1 MQHDGCADSEHPD
14 CAAAWP
20 VFEISTVRS
29 VALHADAGRAAW
41 HVACVR
47 IADRHATAHAPTD
60 TMNDRGPLT
69 DDAIAFIRE
78 QAFLIV
84 ATADAAGNSDCSYR
98 GRQPRGDGLFAP
110 LVHMP
115 DRRTLVLPDFAGNNL
130 LNTIGNL
137 LVNPAIA
144 LLFVD
149 FVRQTT
155 WLVQGRATLDEDAG
169 SRAHLWPDA
178 LRYLVINVERAQA
191 RADAALPP
199 LVPA

>member
-1 MQHDGCADSEHPD
+1 
-14 CAAAWP
+14 
-20 VFEISTVRS
+20 
-29 VALHADAGRAAW
+29 
-41 HVACVR
+41 
-47 IADRHATAHAPTD
+47 
-60 TMNDRGPLT
+60 MNDRGPLT

-84 ATADAAGNSDCSYR
+84 TTADTDGNSDCSYR
-98 GRQPRGDGLFAP
+98 GRQPRTDGSFEP
-110 LVHMP
+110 LVDMP

-130 LNTIGNL
+130 FNTIGNL

-155 WLVQGRATLDEDAG
+155 WLVQGRATIDDDAG

-178 LRYLVINVERAQA
+178 RRYVVVEVAQALA

-199 LVPA
+199 LVLA

>member
-1 MQHDGCADSEHPD
+1 ME
-14 CAAAWP
+14 
-20 VFEISTVRS
+20 
-29 VALHADAGRAAW
+29 AGHAAW
-41 HVACVR
+41 HVACVHN
-47 IADRHATAHAPTD
+47 AHSHATACAPDD

-84 ATADAAGNSDCSYR
+84 ATADADGNSDCSYR
-98 GRQPRGDGLFAP
+98 GREPRADGSFEP
-110 LVHMP
+110 LVDMP

-130 LNTIGNL
+130 FNTIGNL

-155 WLVQGRATLDEDAG
+155 WLVQGRATIDEAAENH
-169 SRAHLWPDA
+169 AHLWPA
-178 LRYLVINVERAQA
+178 ARRYVVVDVERAQA
-191 RADAALPP
+191 RADATLPP
-199 LVPA
+199 LVLA

>member
-1 MQHDGCADSEHPD
+1 MRAGAL
-14 CAAAWP
+14 P
-20 VFEISTVRS
+20 VEARRRV
-29 VALHADAGRAAW
+29 W

-47 IADRHATAHAPTD
+47 ITDPHATAHAPTD

-84 ATADAAGNSDCSYR
+84 ATADAAGNGDCSYR
-98 GRQPRGDGLFAP
+98 GRQPRADGSFTP
-110 LVHMP
+110 LVDIP

-155 WLVQGRATLDEDAG
+155 WLVQGHATLDEDAQA
-169 SRAHLWPDA
+169 RAHLWPDA
-178 LRYLVINVERAQA
+178 LRYLVIDVERAQA

-199 LVPA
+199 LVLA

>member
-1 MQHDGCADSEHPD
+1 MR
-14 CAAAWP
+14 P
-20 VFEISTVRS
+20 VFGISTVS
-29 VALHADAGRAAW
+29 GGALPAGARLGAW

-47 IADRHATAHAPTD
+47 IGDPHATAHLPTD

-84 ATADAAGNSDCSYR
+84 ATADAAGNGDCSYR
-98 GRQPRGDGLFAP
+98 GRQPRGDGSFEP
-110 LVHMP
+110 LVDIP

-130 LNTIGNL
+130 FNTIGNL

-155 WLVQGRATLDEDAG
+155 WLVQGRATLDEEAG

-178 LRYLVINVERAQA
+178 LRHVVIDVERAQA
-191 RADAALPP
+191 RADAALPS
-199 LVPA
+199 LVLA

>member
-1 MQHDGCADSEHPD
+1 MSDS
-14 CAAAWP
+14 
-20 VFEISTVRS
+20 
-29 VALHADAGRAAW
+29 
-41 HVACVR
+41 
-47 IADRHATAHAPTD
+47 
-60 TMNDRGPLT
+60 GPLT

-84 ATADAAGNSDCSYR
+84 ATADAAGNGDCSYR
-98 GRQPRGDGLFAP
+98 GRQRRADGSYEP
-110 LVHMP
+110 LVDLP

-130 LNTIGNL
+130 FNTIGNL

-155 WLVQGRATLDEDAG
+155 WLVQGRATIDEHVA

-178 LRYLVINVERAQA
+178 RRHVVVDVERAQA
-191 RADAALPP
+191 RADPALPP

>member
-1 MQHDGCADSEHPD
+1 MFHSGC
-14 CAAAWP
+14 
-20 VFEISTVRS
+20 T
-29 VALHADAGRAAW
+29 GRHRRASRDTW

-47 IADRHATAHAPTD
+47 IAHPHAAAFAPTD
-60 TMNDRGPLT
+60 TMSDSGPLT
-69 DDAIAFIRE
+69 DDAVAFIRE

-84 ATADAAGNSDCSYR
+84 ATADAEGNSDCSYR
-98 GRQPRGDGLFAP
+98 GRQPRADGSFEP
-110 LVHMP
+110 LVDIP

-130 LNTIGNL
+130 FNTIGNL

-149 FVRQTT
+149 FMRQTT
-155 WLVQGRATLDEDAG
+155 WLVQGRATIDEEAG

-178 LRYLVINVERAQA
+178 RRHVVIEVERAQV

-199 LVPA
+199 LVLA

>member
-1 MQHDGCADSEHPD
+1 MG
-14 CAAAWP
+14 P
-20 VFEISTVRS
+20 VFGISTVRGG
-29 VALHADAGRAAW
+29 ARPTDARRAAW

-47 IADRHATAHAPTD
+47 IADPHATAPAPTD

-98 GRQPRGDGLFAP
+98 GRQPRADGSFAP
-110 LVHMP
+110 LVDIP

-155 WLVQGRATLDEDAG
+155 WLVQGRATLDEDAQ
-169 SRAHLWPDA
+169 RHAHLWPDA
-178 LRYLVINVERAQA
+178 LRYLVIDVECAQA

-199 LVPA
+199 LVLA

>member
-1 MQHDGCADSEHPD
+1 M
-14 CAAAWP
+14 
-20 VFEISTVRS
+20 R
-29 VALHADAGRAAW
+29 LHADAGRDAW

-47 IADRHATAHAPTD
+47 NAHSHATARAPD
-60 TMNDRGPLT
+60 HNMNDCGPLT

-84 ATADAAGNSDCSYR
+84 ATADATGNSDCSYR
-98 GRQPRGDGLFAP
+98 GRQPRADGSFEP
-110 LVHMP
+110 LVDMP

-130 LNTIGNL
+130 FNTIGNL

-155 WLVQGRATLDEDAG
+155 WLVQGRATIDDDAA
-169 SRAHLWPDA
+169 SRAHQWPDA
-178 LRYLVINVERAQA
+178 RRYVVVEVEQAQA

-199 LVPA
+199 LVLA

>member
-1 MQHDGCADSEHPD
+1 MR
-14 CAAAWP
+14 P
-20 VFEISTVRS
+20 VFGISTVRGG
-29 VALHADAGRAAW
+29 VRPAHARRAAW
-41 HVACVR
+41 HVACMR
-47 IADRHATAHAPTD
+47 ITNPHATAHAPTD

-98 GRQPRGDGLFAP
+98 GRQPRADGSFTP
-110 LVHMP
+110 LVDIP
-115 DRRTLVLPDFAGNNL
+115 DRRTLVLPDFAGNHL

-155 WLVQGRATLDEDAG
+155 WLVQGRATLDEDAQG
-169 SRAHLWPDA
+169 RAHLWPDA
-178 LRYLVINVERAQA
+178 LRYLVIEVERAEA
-191 RADAALPP
+191 RADAGLPP
-199 LVPA
+199 LVLA

>member
-1 MQHDGCADSEHPD
+1 MRPAHS
-14 CAAAWP
+14 
-20 VFEISTVRS
+20 
-29 VALHADAGRAAW
+29 
-41 HVACVR
+41 
-47 IADRHATAHAPTD
+47 HATACAPTD

-98 GRQPRGDGLFAP
+98 GRQPRADGSFEP
-110 LVHMP
+110 LVDLP
-115 DRRTLVLPDFAGNNL
+115 DRCTLVLPDFAGNNL
-130 LNTIGNL
+130 FNTIGNL
-137 LVNPAIA
+137 FVNPAIA

-155 WLVQGRATLDEDAG
+155 WLVQGRATIDEEVA

-178 LRYLVINVERAQA
+178 RRYVVVEVEHAQA

-199 LVPA
+199 LVLA

>member
-1 MQHDGCADSEHPD
+1 MRAGAL
-14 CAAAWP
+14 P
-20 VFEISTVRS
+20 VEARRRV
-29 VALHADAGRAAW
+29 W

-47 IADRHATAHAPTD
+47 ITDPHATAHAPTD

-84 ATADAAGNSDCSYR
+84 ATADAAGNGDCSYR
-98 GRQPRGDGLFAP
+98 GRQPRADGSFTP
-110 LVHMP
+110 LVHIP

-155 WLVQGRATLDEDAG
+155 WLVQGRATLDEDAQA
-169 SRAHLWPDA
+169 RAHLWPDA
-178 LRYLVINVERAQA
+178 LRYLVIDVERAQA

-199 LVPA
+199 LVLA

>member
-1 MQHDGCADSEHPD
+1 MRG
-14 CAAAWP
+14 
-20 VFEISTVRS
+20 T
-29 VALHADAGRAAW
+29 ALHADAGRAAW

-47 IADRHATAHAPTD
+47 PDDRHATAFAPPD
-60 TMNDRGPLT
+60 TMNDPCPLT

-84 ATADAAGNSDCSYR
+84 ATADAAGNGDCSYR
-98 GRQPRGDGLFAP
+98 GRQPRGDGSFEP
-110 LVHMP
+110 LVHLP

-130 LNTIGNL
+130 FNTIGNL

-155 WLVQGRATLDEDAG
+155 WLVQGRATIDEDAA

-178 LRYLVINVERAQA
+178 LRYVVVDVERAQA

-199 LVPA
+199 LVLA

>member
-1 MQHDGCADSEHPD
+1 MRNFHSARARGQADG
-14 CAAAWP
+14 
-20 VFEISTVRS
+20 
-29 VALHADAGRAAW
+29 GRDAW

-47 IADRHATAHAPTD
+47 IAHSHATASAPTD

-84 ATADAAGNSDCSYR
+84 ATADEGGNSDCSYR
-98 GRQPRGDGLFAP
+98 GRQPRADGSFEP
-110 LVHMP
+110 LVDVP

-130 LNTIGNL
+130 FNTIGNL
-137 LVNPAIA
+137 LVNPAVA

-155 WLVQGRATLDEDAG
+155 WLVQGRATIDEDVQG
-169 SRAHLWPDA
+169 RAHLWPDA
-178 LRYLVINVERAQA
+178 RRYVVVDVERAQA

-199 LVPA
+199 LVLA

>member
-1 MQHDGCADSEHPD
+1 MRAGAL
-14 CAAAWP
+14 P
-20 VFEISTVRS
+20 VEARRRV
-29 VALHADAGRAAW
+29 W

-47 IADRHATAHAPTD
+47 ITDPHATAHAPTD

-84 ATADAAGNSDCSYR
+84 ATADAAGNGDCSYR
-98 GRQPRGDGLFAP
+98 GRQPRADGSFTP
-110 LVHMP
+110 LVDIP

-155 WLVQGRATLDEDAG
+155 WLVQGRATLDEDAPA
-169 SRAHLWPDA
+169 RAHLWPDA
-178 LRYLVINVERAQA
+178 LRYLVIDVERAQA

-199 LVPA
+199 LVLA

>member
-1 MQHDGCADSEHPD
+1 MFHSGGARRARH
-14 CAAAWP
+14 
-20 VFEISTVRS
+20 VRR
-29 VALHADAGRAAW
+29 GAW

-47 IADRHATAHAPTD
+47 RAHPHAAAFAPPD
-60 TMNDRGPLT
+60 TMSPAGPLT

-84 ATADAAGNSDCSYR
+84 ATADADGNGDCSYR
-98 GRQPRGDGLFAP
+98 GRQPRADGSFEP
-110 LVHMP
+110 LVEIA
-115 DRRTLVLPDFAGNNL
+115 DARTLVLPDFAGNNL
-130 LNTIGNL
+130 FNTIGNL

-169 SRAHLWPDA
+169 RWAHRWPDA
-178 LRYLVINVERAQA
+178 RRHVVVAVERAQS

-199 LVPA
+199 LVLA

>member
-1 MQHDGCADSEHPD
+1 MRAGAL
-14 CAAAWP
+14 P
-20 VFEISTVRS
+20 VEARRRV
-29 VALHADAGRAAW
+29 W

-47 IADRHATAHAPTD
+47 ITDPHATAHAPTD
-60 TMNDRGPLT
+60 TMNDLGPLT

-84 ATADAAGNSDCSYR
+84 ATADAAGNGDCSYR
-98 GRQPRGDGLFAP
+98 GRQPRADGSFTP
-110 LVHMP
+110 LVDIP

-155 WLVQGRATLDEDAG
+155 WLVQGRATLDEDAQA
-169 SRAHLWPDA
+169 RAHLWPDA
-178 LRYLVINVERAQA
+178 LRYLVIDVERAQA

-199 LVPA
+199 LVLA